1 MLLRAHTKSCQ
12 HTRAEVDILSNA
24 SPAMVF
30 QPRNRI
36 IFREENDVNFSR
48 CQFFTPPSGIK
59 SMAAP
64 ASETENQQPTVLK

>member
-1 MLLRAHTKSCQ
+1 
-12 HTRAEVDILSNA
+12 
-24 SPAMVF
+24 MVF

-48 CQFFTPPSGIK
+48 CQFFTPPCGIK

-64 ASETENQQPTVLK
+64 ASEKDGTSSPPFWNEIELDRTMIDREGSAVLLYLILQD